1 MLTLVND
8 ISYFEADLTDEEIN
22 IIASLMLESWVQRQV
37 ASIENT
43 RMKYSGSDFKFTSQA
58 NHLSKLLSLLNNC
71 KTNNKHIQRL
81 YKRRRPT
88 KNGSYESNW
97 DVLRGSSL
105 DS

>member
-1 MLTLVND
+1 MFTLVND

-22 IIASLMLESWVQRQV
+22 IIASLMLESWIQRQV

-88 KNGSYESNW
+88 KNVGYESNSEE
-97 DVLRGSSL
+97 LRGSSL
-105 DS
+105 DA